1 MKELDSTGGIR
12 GYINSIFKRNS
23 RAVPFLLVLL
33 LQSLAYGF
41 YKGVQDNYLA
51 QAVDVNAFERGVLE
65 FFRELPG
72 LLLIFILAFLC
83 RLSEARIMK
92 IGIFVMALG
101 SLGLALSSAEVVPVF
116 FFITLFSFGDHI
128 ALPMKSTI
136 ALEHANPNKDGEAL
150 GMMNSI
156 VNTGNVT
163 SLLIVSAVFF
173 ILRRLGRSASI
184 GSFKVTYIVVAALM
198 GLSLV
203 ISGSMKSKAV
213 NEGRRQRLYF
223 RRKYFKFYMLEV
235 FYGARK
241 QIFLTFAPY
250 VIILHYGADTSTI
263 SLLLAISALCSIFCS
278 PIIGKL
284 IDRLGYKVIMVSDT
298 IVLVFVC
305 ILYGFSHRIFPP
317 QVAFYVV
324 CINFVLDTVISLAS
338 MATNVYVRNISES
351 QEELTATLTTGI
363 SVNHLISIIIAFFGG
378 YIWQSV
384 GIELLFIISALLG
397 LCNSLFAL
405 TVPSPGKKQ
414 LSA

>member
-23 RAVPFLLVLL
+23 GAVPFLLVLL

-136 ALEHANPNKDGEAL
+136 AREHANPNKDGEAL

-156 VNTGNVT
+156 VNAGNVA

-184 GSFKVTYIVVAALM
+184 GSLAPNAFIKT
-198 GLSLV
+198 
-203 ISGSMKSKAV
+203 
-213 NEGRRQRLYF
+213 F
-223 RRKYFKFYMLEV
+223 
-235 FYGARK
+235 
-241 QIFLTFAPY
+241 FL
-250 VIILHYGADTSTI
+250 G
-263 SLLLAISALCSIFCS
+263 
-278 PIIGKL
+278 
-284 IDRLGYKVIMVSDT
+284 
-298 IVLVFVC
+298 
-305 ILYGFSHRIFPP
+305 
-317 QVAFYVV
+317 
-324 CINFVLDTVISLAS
+324 
-338 MATNVYVRNISES
+338 
-351 QEELTATLTTGI
+351 
-363 SVNHLISIIIAFFGG
+363 
-378 YIWQSV
+378 
-384 GIELLFIISALLG
+384 
-397 LCNSLFAL
+397 
-405 TVPSPGKKQ
+405 
-414 LSA
+414 